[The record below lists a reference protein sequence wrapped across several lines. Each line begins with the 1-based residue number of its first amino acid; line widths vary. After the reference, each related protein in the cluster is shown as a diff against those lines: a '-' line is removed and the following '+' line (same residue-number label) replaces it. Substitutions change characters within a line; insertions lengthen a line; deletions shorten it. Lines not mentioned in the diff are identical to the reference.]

1 MSEFTKRA
9 ITGAVYVALTLG
21 AALAGPVTS
30 GLLFFP
36 VCLLAANEMGR
47 LCHGNEHSTNEPLPL
62 LLAATVYIVL
72 VLVAI
77 VPGFNLLPALAVIFL
92 LVLMAV
98 VKVLWAPQC
107 PPAVEMGSLLMVIFL
122 VAVPF
127 GLIPLLLRNGHELFI
142 GFMALLWT
150 NDTGAYLV
158 GRAIGRTPLLPRVSP
173 KKTVEGL
180 IGGIVLALVCGMLL
194 ALAWPVLTTG
204 QWLLCATAVALV
216 STLGDLLESALKRHA
231 GVKDSGKILPGH
243 GGILDRFDG
252 FLLAIPA
259 MTLLVHMIGQ

>member
-30 GLLFFP
+30 ALLFFP

-47 LCHGNEHSTNEPLPL
+47 LCHGNEHSAGEPLPI
-62 LLAATVYIVL
+62 LLAATVYSVL
-72 VLVAI
+72 VLVAV
-77 VPGFNLLPALAVIFL
+77 VPGFNIFPALAIVFL

-127 GLIPLLLRNGHELFI
+127 GLIPFLLRDGYELFI
-142 GFMALLWT
+142 GFMAMLWT

-158 GRAIGRTPLLPRVSP
+158 GRARGRTPLLPSVSP

-180 IGGIVLALVCGMLL
+180 IGGIMLTLACGVLLSFAWRVLTPVQWLIC
-194 ALAWPVLTTG
+194 ALA
-204 QWLLCATAVALV
+204 TALA

-231 GVKDSGKILPGH
+231 GVKDSGKVLPGH

-252 FLLAIPA
+252 FLLALPA
-259 MTLLVHMIGQ
+259 MVLLVHMMG